1 MSETKIT
8 ELVPQ
13 ETIDKVKELN
23 TEMQSLLTS
32 YTATAKELAK
42 GLDVNVKVVGDVDK
56 LEKLFVEKS
65 KEAVEQ
71 TTRLNAVIKE
81 QGQVIANTT
90 NTISRQLMEQERVNK
105 TTRDVYTE
113 YDRVK
118 KLLEE
123 FNGSYDDHI
132 KRLMSLN
139 SQLAANSKQQKD
151 NEKALKSGR
160 MSLADYHNAQADL
173 IAQHRMLTQEKR
185 TLQQIMTAEEKA
197 MQTADTSY
205 VQMSQQLELLKK
217 AYKDL
222 SVEARDGDI
231 GREMEEA
238 IQNLDAHLKD
248 VAADMGEFQ
257 RNVGNYAI
265 AGQNGVVSTESLM
278 AALNQQAVT
287 TKDVSDQSKIL
298 LEARSMLDTS
308 DENYAQTVGLIN
320 DKLAENSRRLSDVS
334 DIMDVQA
341 KTIAEAEAQN
351 KRLNEALKNVDLTS
365 EGAGKTIAVLN
376 AKIDEN
382 NRLIGAGD
390 NSKESAKKSL
400 RELVLEIANLTAE
413 YKSLSEEE
421 QKSAKGQALAQHIG
435 ELTEKA
441 GVLKDAIAD
450 TNRAIQNASSDTRTF
465 DQLSEGAQLAT
476 NSFGLLTTASSAL
489 GISGE
494 NLQAVQAKL
503 VAVLTASNAMSKIQN
518 TLQKE
523 SAIMQAVNLAQT
535 KLRTVAENLHTA
547 AQGKGIVTTKLL
559 TAAQWAFNA
568 AANANPIGLIVVAI
582 VACTAA
588 MYGLVKAFKY
598 FFDDSEVRQKK
609 YEQEAEKL
617 NQLKKRNNEL
627 IENAKARGKN
637 ELEVAQM
644 SINAKKAEMEQANK
658 AFEAAVK
665 AYKEDEEKYKE
676 AVENKKT
683 ATEELNNTLQSTY
696 ATIQKYLATLEDER
710 GKEKYGEELWALQQI
725 ENEYERIKKTTKQ
738 YYEEKRALIYST
750 CTDVKE
756 LRKQLRELDKQMRE
770 DTANIEEMHERKRK
784 EQEKKNAES
793 AQRRAQQVQQAA
805 EKLKK
810 EVEKGE
816 DALIS
821 IIKDSGERQLAEENK
836 RYERE
841 LAKLQEQL
849 KKLKAANVKEREAI
863 NTQIQANEVKHQ
875 QKLEMI
881 RFGNV
886 ERANKVEIEM
896 LNLRLGSVEK
906 GSAEEFELRKQLLQ
920 KTHENEINAIKK
932 RVLEGQ
938 LTEEEGQ
945 DMMMDSNAKYYA
957 DVENAEKEHQE
968 KMLDLKMAKFGSEL
982 DDDDTALVGRLAL
995 LKQQYADDL
1004 ANFKGSEEEKA
1015 QLTKDY
1021 ERRIADEE
1029 IRYAQERTQKTIDFL
1044 RKMLDSEELTQ
1055 EDRLRLEKELA
1066 RLYADLEN
1074 QRAEA
1079 AIKANERI
1087 GEDEEDLQKK
1097 RLENTKK
1104 WIDTAKEALNQI
1116 GSLTSAIYD
1125 AKIEK
1130 VEKDQ
1135 ELMNEA
1141 SEADIERIT
1150 NLVEKQVIT
1159 EEEGEARKRAAEE
1172 KTARKNEELER
1183 KKAEIKRRQAVFDKA
1198 LSIANIGLN
1207 TAMALMQL
1215 WVKPGWPAA
1224 IPMMAVVGAL
1234 GALQLAVA
1242 LATPIPKYAMGTQN
1256 HPGGPAIVGDGGRP
1270 EIVTFG
1276 NNAWLT
1282 PDTPTLVNLPAGSSV
1297 FPSIMDYDDAFP
1309 GLVKTL
1315 SDGKTPPQIVVNNDY
1330 QKLEQKMDKVIYLF
1344 SVLNRSRKDEQT
1356 SAYIEILKAQKGL

>member
-8 ELVPQ
+8 DLVPQ

-32 YTATAKELAK
+32 YTTTAKELSK
-42 GLDVNVKVVGDVDK
+42 GLDVNVKVIGDVDK

-65 KEAVEQ
+65 KEAAEQ

-197 MQTADTSY
+197 MQSADTSY

-222 SVEARDGDI
+222 SVEAREGDI

-308 DENYAQTVGLIN
+308 DENYAQTVALIN

-334 DIMDVQA
+334 DIMNVEA
-341 KTIAEAEAQN
+341 KSVAEAEAQN
-351 KRLNEALKNVDLTS
+351 KRLTEALKQVDQS
-365 EGAGKTIAVLN
+365 SADADKTIAALN
-376 AKIDEN
+376 AKIAEN
-382 NRLIGAGD
+382 NKVIEAGTGGKA
-390 NSKESAKKSL
+390 SIKKDL
-400 RELVLEIANLTAE
+400 KELVLEIANLTIE
-413 YKSLSEEE
+413 YQKLSEQERN
-421 QKSAKGQALAQHIG
+421 SAEGKVLAQHIQELTEQAGALKDAISDTNQAISNAASDTRGLDRLTGALDLAINGFGLATGAAEILGISEG
-435 ELTEKA
+435 ELTEIQTKLMA
-441 GVLKDAIAD
+441 AIA
-450 TNRAIQNASSDTRTF
+450 
-465 DQLSEGAQLAT
+465 
-476 NSFGLLTTASSAL
+476 
-489 GISGE
+489 
-494 NLQAVQAKL
+494 
-503 VAVLTASNAMSKIQN
+503 ASNAMSKIQN
-518 TLQKE
+518 TLQKQ
-523 SAIMQAVNLAQT
+523 SAITQGTLLVQT
-535 KLRTVAENLHTA
+535 KLRAVAENLHTV
-547 AQGKGIVTTKLL
+547 AQGKGIIVTKAATV
-559 TAAQWAFNA
+559 AQWAFNA
-568 AANANPIGLIVVAI
+568 AAAANPVGLIVIAI
-582 VACTAA
+582 VACIAA
-588 MYGLVKAFKY
+588 VYGL
-598 FFDDSEVRQKK
+598 
-609 YEQEAEKL
+609 
-617 NQLKKRNNEL
+617 
-627 IENAKARGKN
+627 I
-637 ELEVAQM
+637 
-644 SINAKKAEMEQANK
+644 K
-658 AFEAAVK
+658 AFEAFTSADEKASKQCEAMVESTNRLIEANEALIASMERRGDSYAKVHAQIIQNLQEEYAEMVK
-665 AYKEDEEKYKE
+665 TMNYAETHDVSAEAYEKAFTQFNEGFKRMGDAYFAGQDFFSKMIQEAHDAALKSELGAFEARRQIVEREFKEYEAYANKILEIGQQLGYVSADLLDWDALKKEKERRLKEIDDEEKKANQAKYK
-676 AVENKKT
+676 
-683 ATEELNNTLQSTY
+683 Q
-696 ATIQKYLATLEDER
+696 QKQNADKAAE
-710 GKEKYGEELWALQQI
+710 
-725 ENEYERIKKTTKQ
+725 
-738 YYEEKRALIYST
+738 
-750 CTDVKE
+750 E
-756 LRKQLRELDKQMRE
+756 LRK
-770 DTANIEEMHERKRK
+770 A
-784 EQEKKNAES
+784 
-793 AQRRAQQVQQAA
+793 
-805 EKLKK
+805 
-810 EVEKGE
+810 VEAGE
-816 DALIS
+816 DALLKLIAN
-821 IIKDSGERQLAEENK
+821 SG
-836 RYERE
+836 ERE
-841 LAKLQEQL
+841 LATE
-849 KKLKAANVKEREAI
+849 KLKYERKKK
-863 NTQIQANEVKHQ
+863 Q
-875 QKLEMI
+875 LEKQLSAL
-881 RFGNV
+881 G
-886 ERANKVEIEM
+886 AKEIEM
-896 LNLRLGSVEK
+896 RDAINNQLRGLDSEHEQKMALIKISNQERILKTEESMLKLHLEAVGNNYEEQKAIRLQQLTNQEAAERLAIEK
-906 GSAEEFELRKQLLQ
+906 GLAENNYTVEQAEQMRNDITRKYGIMRTNLESEFAQ
-920 KTHENEINAIKK
+920 KKSEQMQQKYASERIIQDRANSDEINALNARYVREMDLARGNSEK
-932 RVLEGQ
+932 REEIIRKYEEDRTRIEEQYAQQTIRDTIQMLEDI
-938 LTEEEGQ
+938 L
-945 DMMMDSNAKYYA
+945 K
-957 DVENAEKEHQE
+957 VENLSADERLRIEQE
-968 KMLDLKMAKFGSEL
+968 LAKAKIEL
-982 DDDDTALVGRLAL
+982 NNQVSQAQKNSIDR
-995 LKQQYADDL
+995 QI
-1004 ANFKGSEEEKA
+1004 SEEERLR
-1015 QLTKDY
+1015 QQRY
-1021 ERRIADEE
+1021 EKTQQWVQ
-1029 IRYAQERTQKTIDFL
+1029 YAQE
-1044 RKMLDSEELTQ
+1044 
-1055 EDRLRLEKELA
+1055 A
-1066 RLYADLEN
+1066 V
-1074 QRAEA
+1074 
-1079 AIKANERI
+1079 
-1087 GEDEEDLQKK
+1087 
-1097 RLENTKK
+1097 
-1104 WIDTAKEALNQI
+1104 NQI
-1116 GSLTSAIYD
+1116 GELISNLYSGQLNELEELQD
-1125 AKIEK
+1125 ANTEAGEK
-1130 VEKDQ
+1130 EQ
-1135 ELMNEA
+1135 ER
-1141 SEADIERIT
+1141 IER
-1150 NLVEKQVIT
+1150 LVEQNVIT

-1282 PDTPTLVNLPAGSSV
+1282 PDIPTLVNLPAGSSV